1 MINGKKK
8 DSDNKK
14 VNINE
19 YIRAAEVRVISDE
32 GDQLGIIP
40 LAEALRAAQEAGLD
54 LVEVASEAT
63 PPVCRIMDFGRYK
76 YQLSKK
82 TAESRKK
89 SSVIEIKE
97 VKFRPKTGEHDYQF
111 KLRNIQKFLA
121 EKNKVKVSMMFRGR
135 EIAHAD
141 LGQNLLERVLKD
153 MAEAAQ
159 MEQTPK
165 LEGRSMVMVLAPK

>member
-8 DSDNKK
+8 DSDQKK

-19 YIRAAEVRVISDE
+19 HIRAAEVRVISDE
-32 GDQLGIIP
+32 GDQLGIMP
-40 LAEALRAAQEAGLD
+40 LAEALKAAREASLD
-54 LVEVASEAT
+54 LVEVAPEAE
-63 PPVCRIMDFGRYK
+63 PPVCRVMDFGRYK

-82 TAESRKK
+82 SAESRKK
-89 SSVIEIKE
+89 SSVIEVKE
-97 VKFRPKTGEHDYQF
+97 IKFRPKTGEHDYQF

-141 LGQNLLERVLKD
+141 LGQSLLERVLRD
-153 MAEAAQ
+153 MAETAQ
-159 MEQTPK
+159 VEQTPK
-165 LEGRSMVMVLAPK
+165 LEGRSMVMILAPK

>member
-1 MINGKKK
+1 M
-8 DSDNKK
+8 
-14 VNINE
+14 NE
-19 YIRAAEVRVISDE
+19 YIRAAEVRVINDE
-32 GDQLGIIP
+32 GDQLGIMP
-40 LAEALRAAQEAGLD
+40 LAEALKAAWEAGLD
-54 LVEVASEAT
+54 LVEVAPEAA

-82 TAESRKK
+82 SAESRKK
-89 SSVIEIKE
+89 STIIEIKE

-141 LGQNLLERVLKD
+141 LGQSLLERVLKD
-153 MAEAAQ
+153 MAETAQ
-159 MEQTPK
+159 LEQAPK
-165 LEGRSMVMVLAPK
+165 LEGRSMIMVLAPK

>member
-8 DSDNKK
+8 DSDQKK

-19 YIRAAEVRVISDE
+19 HIRATEVRVISDE
-32 GDQLGIIP
+32 GDQLGIMP
-40 LAEALRAAQEAGLD
+40 LAEALRTAREAGLD
-54 LVEVASEAT
+54 LVEVAPEAA
-63 PPVCRIMDFGRYK
+63 PPVCRVMDFGRYK

-82 TAESRKK
+82 SAESRKK
-89 SSVIEIKE
+89 SSVIEVKE
-97 VKFRPKTGEHDYQF
+97 IKFRPKTGEHDYQF

-141 LGQNLLERVLKD
+141 LGQSLLESVLKD
-153 MAEAAQ
+153 MAETAQ

-165 LEGRSMVMVLAPK
+165 LEGRSMVMILAPK

>member
-8 DSDNKK
+8 DSDSKR

-19 YIRAAEVRVISDE
+19 YIRAAEVRVISDD
-32 GDQLGIIP
+32 GDQLGILS
-40 LAEALRAAQEAGLD
+40 LAEALNAAREASLD
-54 LVEVASEAT
+54 LVEVAPDAV

-82 TAESRKK
+82 SAESRKK

-111 KLRNIQKFLA
+111 KLRNILKFLA
-121 EKNKVKVSMMFRGR
+121 DKNKVKVSMMFRGR

-153 MAEAAQ
+153 MGETVQ
-159 MEQTPK
+159 VEQHPK
-165 LEGRSMVMVLAPK
+165 LEGRSMVMILASK